1 MAWASR
7 AGPMAEAARQEASP
21 GGCVHLAADRWKRLM
36 GNLSRAIKGPYY
48 FGEQPS
54 CVDFFLLQA
63 GPAVACGT
71 SCGRR
76 SPPVAAADF
85 P

>member
-1 MAWASR
+1 
-7 AGPMAEAARQEASP
+7 
-21 GGCVHLAADRWKRLM
+21 M

-63 GPAVACGT
+63 GPSVACGT